1 MLNWIKMEKED
12 DLILVEENETR
23 DLLDIIDMQLITL
36 NSIADLD
43 ASIYDDLVEHK
54 VKIMVRA
61 MKLIAKVQDKL
72 LKDI

>member
-1 MLNWIKMEKED
+1 MEKED

-23 DLLDIIDMQLITL
+23 DLLDIIDMQLITI

-43 ASIYDDLVEHK
+43 ASLYDDLMEHK
-54 VKIMVRA
+54 VKIMIRA